1 MKNNKVSHIVMLLV
15 LAMTLTACSGTP
27 SVGAPGTG
35 EVNNPES
42 SVNPGESD
50 KPDSQLPSQSE
61 DPSGPDSQLPNQS
74 EDPSESEKPI
84 DEWVSLTEDEL
95 KWFNVEFFNTD
106 EDVRKNSFLTCV
118 YTDAS
123 QISIYDIFYDL
134 SEEISDEEEKALQG
148 SAIDYETDFQKLTIP
163 YMDGILRANMN
174 ISLEEVEQSDL
185 SKYMYLKEYDAYYD
199 SHGDAN
205 GSPVEVKSGMKDK
218 IGNVKL
224 QYLSVEDEQEYVV
237 TLKAHEKGYYFV
249 SNVLKNAPTD
259 EPVEM
264 SCTALK
270 ESELKWFNEQFF
282 NVEGNQIVNYFLNC
296 AFADIKDINI
306 YYVFENEPSSADG
319 NLSKAEES
327 ALEKTDID
335 MDLDIHKIPV
345 EYINTVLK
353 RYANLTLEETNKVG
367 IDSLVYL
374 KDFDAYY
381 LSAGDVSYS
390 SYTMTSGQRYE
401 DGTVK
406 LQYQH
411 EIEFKRYEVTLQ
423 PYDNGYLF
431 VSNLEMK

>member
-1 MKNNKVSHIVMLLV
+1 L
-15 LAMTLTACSGTP
+15 
-27 SVGAPGTG
+27 
-35 EVNNPES
+35 
-42 SVNPGESD
+42 
-50 KPDSQLPSQSE
+50 E
-61 DPSGPDSQLPNQS
+61 DG
-74 EDPSESEKPI
+74 
-84 DEWVSLTEDEL
+84 WTRLTEE
-95 KWFNVEFFNTD
+95 
-106 EDVRKNSFLTCV
+106 
-118 YTDAS
+118 
-123 QISIYDIFYDL
+123 
-134 SEEISDEEEKALQG
+134 
-148 SAIDYETDFQKLTIP
+148 
-163 YMDGILRANMN
+163 
-174 ISLEEVEQSDL
+174 
-185 SKYMYLKEYDAYYD
+185 
-199 SHGDAN
+199 
-205 GSPVEVKSGMKDK
+205 
-218 IGNVKL
+218 
-224 QYLSVEDEQEYVV
+224 
-237 TLKAHEKGYYFV
+237 
-249 SNVLKNAPTD
+249 
-259 EPVEM
+259 
-264 SCTALK
+264 
-270 ESELKWFNEQFF
+270 ELKWFNEQFF
-282 NVEGNQIVNYFLNC
+282 NVEGNQILNYFLNC

-319 NLSKAEES
+319 NLSKAEKS

-353 RYANLTLEETNKVG
+353 KYANLTLEETNKVG